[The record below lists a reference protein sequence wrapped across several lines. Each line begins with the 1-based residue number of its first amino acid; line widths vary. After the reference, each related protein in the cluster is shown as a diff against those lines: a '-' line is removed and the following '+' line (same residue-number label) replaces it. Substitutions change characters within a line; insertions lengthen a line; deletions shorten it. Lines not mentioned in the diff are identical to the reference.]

1 IKFEDPNGD
10 GNLADGTV
18 PAGGSPWTIKV
29 FTNAATPVLVTST
42 TTSTVDGTYSV
53 NLQPGSYLVCEVLQA
68 SWTQSYPANTTC
80 STASG
85 VAAGGHAVIVTSSG
99 TFANRNFG
107 NYTTGTVSG
116 IKFEDP
122 NGDGN
127 LADGTVP
134 AGGSPWTIKV
144 FTNAAT
150 PVLVTSTTTSTV
162 DGTYSVNLQPGSY
175 LVCEVLQASW
185 TQSYPANT
193 TCSTAS
199 GVAAGG
205 HAVIVTSSGTFANRN
220 FGNWASSTISG
231 TKWHDN
237 NANGIRDAGDNGLS
251 GWTIYA
257 DYNGNSSLDPGEPS
271 GTTDG
276 TGAYSI

>member
-1 IKFEDPNGD
+1 FGNYTTGTVSGIKFEDPNGD

-18 PAGGSPWTIKV
+18 PSSEERRVGKE

-144 FTNAAT
+144 FTNPAT
-150 PVLVTSTTTSTV
+150 PVL
-162 DGTYSVNLQPGSY
+162 
-175 LVCEVLQASW
+175 
-185 TQSYPANT
+185 
-193 TCSTAS
+193 
-199 GVAAGG
+199 
-205 HAVIVTSSGTFANRN
+205 R
-220 FGNWASSTISG
+220 
-231 TKWHDN
+231 
-237 NANGIRDAGDNGLS
+237 
-251 GWTIYA
+251 
-257 DYNGNSSLDPGEPS
+257 
-271 GTTDG
+271 
-276 TGAYSI
+276 